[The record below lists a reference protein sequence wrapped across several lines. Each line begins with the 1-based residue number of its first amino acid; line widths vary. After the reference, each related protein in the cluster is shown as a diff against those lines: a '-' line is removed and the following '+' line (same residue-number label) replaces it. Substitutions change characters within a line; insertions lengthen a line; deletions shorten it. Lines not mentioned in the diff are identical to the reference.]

1 MVMHWRRGGIKVL
14 PYLDDFMFMKSDFG
28 QCVMLARRV
37 ERDFVRA
44 GPNIN
49 MPKCSL
55 VPSQHRRQL
64 GFDVN
69 FEAETF

>member
-14 PYLDDFMFMKSDFG
+14 LYLDDFMFMKSDFG
-28 QCVMLARRV
+28 QCVMIARSV

-49 MPKCSL
+49 MPKCSP
-55 VPSQHRRQL
+55 VPSQQRRQL

-69 FEAETF
+69 FEVEKF